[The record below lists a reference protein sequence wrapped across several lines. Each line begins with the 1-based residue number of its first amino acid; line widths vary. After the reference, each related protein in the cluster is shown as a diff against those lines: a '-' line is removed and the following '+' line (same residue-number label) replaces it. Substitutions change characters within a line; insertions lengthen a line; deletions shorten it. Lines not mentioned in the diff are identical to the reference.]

1 MRSIPYELFSNV
13 QFPPEV
19 QRRRVRMVIEH
30 ELTETQRRAIVGHY
44 FEGKSV
50 REIAST
56 LQISKSK
63 VGRIVQSV
71 ATAQTAGGGCTGNN
85 ASTLVKD
92 ELF

>member
-50 REIAST
+50 REIARE
-56 LQISKSK
+56 Q
-63 VGRIVQSV
+63 GVQPSSV
-71 ATAQTAGGGCTGNN
+71 WKAMQRGLRRMVRC
-85 ASTLVKD
+85 LRY
-92 ELF
+92 

>member
-1 MRSIPYELFSNV
+1 MRNIPYELFSNV

-50 REIAST
+50 RDIARE
-56 LQISKSK
+56 Q
-63 VGRIVQSV
+63 GVQPSSV
-71 ATAQTAGGGCTGNN
+71 WKAMQRGLRRMARC
-85 ASTLVKD
+85 LRY
-92 ELF
+92 

>member
-50 REIAST
+50 RDIARE
-56 LQISKSK
+56 Q
-63 VGRIVQSV
+63 GVQPSSV
-71 ATAQTAGGGCTGNN
+71 WKAMQRGLRRMARC
-85 ASTLVKD
+85 LRY
-92 ELF
+92 

>member
-30 ELTETQRRAIVGHY
+30 ELTETQRRAIVGHF

-50 REIAST
+50 RDIARE
-56 LQISKSK
+56 Q
-63 VGRIVQSV
+63 GVQPSSV
-71 ATAQTAGGGCTGNN
+71 WKAIQRGLKRMARC
-85 ASTLVKD
+85 LRY
-92 ELF
+92 

>member
-50 REIAST
+50 REIARE
-56 LQISKSK
+56 Q
-63 VGRIVQSV
+63 GVQPSSV
-71 ATAQTAGGGCTGNN
+71 WKAMQRGLRRMARC
-85 ASTLVKD
+85 LRY
-92 ELF
+92 